1 MDTLEA
7 QQTIASRQPT
17 GDHVATAKPLVGAKK
32 ATNNIVASDNNG
44 SHQADS
50 INAAGGSR
58 FSWLPTFLA
67 FLLLTFNSAMAI
79 ARSQGDTMAIAFVGF
94 CYGDLVALFICLKMY
109 ESARAGSAKR
119 KWLKIVVW
127 VLTTLL
133 TFAFSYKVAAVMPAP
148 AAVLV
153 WLMSFASVSG
163 GFIAFFVY
171 NEKK

>member
-1 MDTLEA
+1 MDTLQA
-7 QQTIASRQPT
+7 QQTIASRQPAA
-17 GDHVATAKPLVGAKK
+17 DHDAAAKPLVGAKE
-32 ATNNIVASDNNG
+32 ANNIANDNNG

-79 ARSQGDTMAIAFVGF
+79 VRSQGDTMAIAFVGF
-94 CYGDLVALFICLKMY
+94 CYGDLVALLICLTMY
-109 ESARAGSAKR
+109 ERARAGSAKR
-119 KWLKIVVW
+119 TCLKIAVW

-133 TFAFSYKVAAVMPAP
+133 TFAFSYKVAAAMPAP
-148 AAVLV
+148 VAVLV
-153 WLMSFASVSG
+153 WLITFATVSG